1 MGQTIKVQPAKVEDI
16 RELTELAKAYHEEHW
31 FGTHTEFDAEHCFNM
46 IQQFSIGPQANVI
59 VAFDNGDIV
68 GFSIAFL
75 SPLHWSKQLRCT
87 ISFNYIKPEHRSK
100 GILEMIVNNHKEF
113 AKAYKCVDINIG
125 DGAQYK
131 GKFSMVAHGLG
142 FDKIGNDCYQVL
154 SYDE

>member
-1 MGQTIKVQPAKVEDI
+1 MGQAIKVQPAKIEDI
-16 RELTELAKAYHEEHW
+16 RELTELAKRYHDEHW
-31 FGTHTEFDAEHCFNM
+31 FGTHTEFDAEHCYNM

-59 VAFDNGDIV
+59 VAFENGDIV

-142 FDKIGNDCYQVL
+142 FDKIGNDCYKVL

>member
-1 MGQTIKVQPAKVEDI
+1 MGQTIKVKPAKVEDI

-31 FGTHTEFDAEHCFNM
+31 FGEYTEFDAEHCYEM
-46 IQQFSIGPQANVI
+46 IKQFAIGPQANVI
-59 VAFDNGDIV
+59 VAWEDTDIV

-87 ISFNYIKPEHRSK
+87 ISFNYIMPEHRKK
-100 GILEMIVNNHKEF
+100 GILGHIVNNHEQF
-113 AKAYKCVDINIG
+113 AKAYKCVDFNIG

-131 GKFSMVAHGLG
+131 GKFSYLAHGLG
-142 FDKIGNDCYQVL
+142 FDKIGNDCYKVL